1 MYPKLPKE
9 EDMHKIKHERKKI
22 QELFDE
28 LEDCI
33 EAVDFLSQLSTQN
46 LLYQIKVKLKLS
58 ALSSY
63 KIKEENRITIS
74 NYCLRE
80 FIKSITVN
88 INLQQKITALEKN
101 IDLLKFSLSF
111 FAEKYQKVK
120 LKNKP

>member
-22 QELFDE
+22 QELLNE

-63 KIKEENRITIS
+63 EIKEENRITIS
-74 NYCLRE
+74 SYCLQE
-80 FIKSITVN
+80 FIKSITAN

-111 FAEKYQKVK
+111 FCGKISES
-120 LKNKP
+120 